1 MSINEAQFSQKTELE
16 IKNYELLKSVF
27 NKIYDIDN
35 DLENKRKSTFDSI
48 AQIQEENT
56 TLSEIYGK
64 FTSEM
69 KGLEDFRNNQM
80 MKIKSKLVP
89 ATIYYSSKAKTY
101 KQQIGKYKDKIKENE
116 KQRQEMDK
124 AKMSRNELKQSQLSN
139 DIKKSRREIENVGET
154 LQSNVMKFE
163 ADRVIDNKYIILHY
177 IHCELAYHA
186 KSLEK
191 LSELYKTIKYLEP
204 KKYLREFADKLKFQS
219 VNLEEFGYDER
230 EYTKKSINPNTSVK
244 VSQSVKK
251 SLKVSGLGESKRSGM
266 LKQSKLDDDLED
278 EIEED
283 GDM

>member
-56 TLSEIYGK
+56 TLSEIYGN

-124 AKMSRNELKQSQLSN
+124 AKMSRNELKQTQLSN

-154 LQSNVMKFE
+154 LQSNVMRFE

-266 LKQSKLDDDLED
+266 LKPSNIDEDYAD
-278 EIEED
+278 EIEDED
-283 GDM
+283 M

>member
-1 MSINEAQFSQKTELE
+1 
-16 IKNYELLKSVF
+16 
-27 NKIYDIDN
+27 
-35 DLENKRKSTFDSI
+35 
-48 AQIQEENT
+48 
-56 TLSEIYGK
+56 
-64 FTSEM
+64 M
-69 KGLEDFRNNQM
+69 KALEDFRNNQM
-80 MKIKSKLVP
+80 MRIKSKLVP

-191 LSELYKTIKYLEP
+191 LSDLYKTIKYLEP

-230 EYTKKSINPNTSVK
+230 EYTKKSINPNNSIK
-244 VSQSVKK
+244 VSQSNKK

-266 LKQSKLDDDLED
+266 LKKSNYEEVKKNLPKVIGLREFFDYFDGLITLDTA
-278 EIEED
+278 IEEAKQVSRRYAKRQLTWFRNRFISFETI
-283 GDM
+283 

>member
-56 TLSEIYGK
+56 TLFEIYGK

-266 LKQSKLDDDLED
+266 LKQSNIDEDYAD
-278 EIEED
+278 EIEGED
-283 GDM
+283 M

>member
-124 AKMSRNELKQSQLSN
+124 AKMSRNELKQTQLSN

-154 LQSNVMKFE
+154 LQSNVMRFE

-266 LKQSKLDDDLED
+266 LKQSKLDEDYSD

-283 GDM
+283 DV

>member
-56 TLSEIYGK
+56 TLSEIYGN

-124 AKMSRNELKQSQLSN
+124 AKMSRNELKQTQLSN

-154 LQSNVMKFE
+154 LQSNVMRFE

-266 LKQSKLDDDLED
+266 LKKSNFDDDLED
-278 EIEED
+278 EIEEN

>member
-1 MSINEAQFSQKTELE
+1 M
-16 IKNYELLKSVF
+16 
-27 NKIYDIDN
+27 
-35 DLENKRKSTFDSI
+35 R
-48 AQIQEENT
+48 
-56 TLSEIYGK
+56 
-64 FTSEM
+64 
-69 KGLEDFRNNQM
+69 
-80 MKIKSKLVP
+80 
-89 ATIYYSSKAKTY
+89 
-101 KQQIGKYKDKIKENE
+101 
-116 KQRQEMDK
+116 
-124 AKMSRNELKQSQLSN
+124 
-139 DIKKSRREIENVGET
+139 
-154 LQSNVMKFE
+154 FE

-266 LKQSKLDDDLED
+266 LKQSNIDEDYAD
-278 EIEED
+278 EIEDED
-283 GDM
+283 M

>member
-56 TLSEIYGK
+56 TLSEIYGN

-124 AKMSRNELKQSQLSN
+124 AKMSRNELKQTQLSN

-154 LQSNVMKFE
+154 LQSNVMRFE

-266 LKQSKLDDDLED
+266 LKQSNIDEDYAD
-278 EIEED
+278 EIEDED
-283 GDM
+283 M

>member
-56 TLSEIYGK
+56 TLSEIYGN

-124 AKMSRNELKQSQLSN
+124 AKMSRNELKQSQLNN

-154 LQSNVMKFE
+154 LQSNVMRFE

-251 SLKVSGLGESKRSGM
+251 SLKVSGLT
-266 LKQSKLDDDLED
+266 
-278 EIEED
+278 
-283 GDM
+283 